1 MYTREYG
8 FLCNV
13 YQKGVKRCQA
23 AEPNQ
28 YIWHSIDVLK
38 SECYQFH
45 KTDSDEDDE
54 EELEEIDM
62 FLESDVTKYSE
73 KGNGIICTAGDH
85 NCYLAKLI
93 TNIYEIEESEK
104 DDNNHEMLA
113 YQKGITC
120 SYLEI
125 IKI

>member
-1 MYTREYG
+1 M
-8 FLCNV
+8 
-13 YQKGVKRCQA
+13 
-23 AEPNQ
+23 
-28 YIWHSIDVLK
+28 LK
-38 SECYQFH
+38 AECYQFH
-45 KTDSDEDDE
+45 KTDGDEDDE

-62 FLESDVTKYSE
+62 FLESDVTKYSV

-85 NCYLAKLI
+85 NCYLAKLK

-104 DDNNHEMLA
+104 DDNNHEMPA
-113 YQKGITC
+113 HQKDITC

>member
-1 MYTREYG
+1 M
-8 FLCNV
+8 
-13 YQKGVKRCQA
+13 
-23 AEPNQ
+23 
-28 YIWHSIDVLK
+28 LK

-54 EELEEIDM
+54 KELEEIDM
-62 FLESDVTKYSE
+62 FLESDVTKYSV